1 MFGTENHMQ
10 VVSQILATLLKR
22 LRSHRTK
29 NEVCQPAQSVADLP
43 PPIPL
48 VKIRYEPFILPVS
61 YTHLTLP
68 TILRV

>member
-22 LRSHRTK
+22 LCSHRTK

-48 VKIRYEPFILPVS
+48 VKIRYEPFILRS
-61 YTHLTLP
+61 ILP
-68 TILRV
+68 TQAFEEWALP